1 LPVNAARSL
10 RTAHKTKLVLALYAL
25 ALPVHATPMN
35 HRVPL
40 FVEERQNLSVFGLS
54 DRRHKDATMILI
66 RPIVSAMDRFAKK
79 FTFLEV

>member
-1 LPVNAARSL
+1 MRHVLCAQQ
-10 RTAHKTKLVLALYAL
+10 LVLALYAL

-40 FVEERQNLSVFGLS
+40 FVEERQNLSLFGLS
-54 DRRHKDATMILI
+54 DRRHKDATMI
-66 RPIVSAMDRFAKK
+66 RPIVSAMDRFAKR